1 MDNIT
6 GKANW
11 FQEETN
17 VIEEKEV
24 IVEKLAYKP
33 FDKKLFC
40 EIVEEAQLE
49 YRVTKN
55 KAMGDALVHLE
66 IANKILNN

>member
-11 FQEETN
+11 FQEETD

-24 IVEKLAYKP
+24 IVEKVVYKP

-40 EIVEEAQLE
+40 EIVKEAQLE

-55 KAMGDALVHLE
+55 KAMGDALVHLD
-66 IANKILNN
+66 IITKLFRN

>member
-11 FQEETN
+11 FQEETD

-24 IVEKLAYKP
+24 IVEKVVYKP

-40 EIVEEAQLE
+40 EIVREARIE
-49 YRVTKN
+49 YKMTSN
-55 KAMGDALVHLE
+55 KTMGDVLVHLD
-66 IANKILNN
+66 IINKLI